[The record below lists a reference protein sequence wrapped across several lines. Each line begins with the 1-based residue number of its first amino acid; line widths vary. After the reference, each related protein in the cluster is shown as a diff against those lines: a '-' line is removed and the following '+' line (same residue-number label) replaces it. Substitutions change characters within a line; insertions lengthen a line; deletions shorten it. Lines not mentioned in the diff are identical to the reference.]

1 MSLEHSPA
9 SPARALRLR
18 GGVEI
23 PSLGLGVFRAS
34 PAETR
39 AAVRAALQ
47 AGYRHVDTAQVYGNE
62 EDVGAAIRESGLP
75 REQVFVTT
83 KLWNAEQGEER
94 ALAAFEQ
101 SRRRLG
107 LEVVDLFLL
116 HWPVQGLRV
125 PSWRALER
133 LLRDGRV
140 RAIGVSNFLV
150 RHLDEL
156 EAGATVLPQVNQIEV
171 HPFHQQRE
179 TRAWCAR
186 RGVVVEAYSPLT
198 KGLRLGHPAVRA
210 VADRLGRT
218 PAQVLLRWGIE
229 AGMVVLPKSVRPERI
244 VENGAIFDFSLPA
257 EARDALD
264 ALDEGLATGWD
275 PRRQA

>member
-9 SPARALRLR
+9 GPARALRLR

-125 PSWRALER
+125 PSWRAPAPLSAP
-133 LLRDGRV
+133 GR
-140 RAIGVSNFLV
+140 
-150 RHLDEL
+150 
-156 EAGATVLPQVNQIEV
+156 
-171 HPFHQQRE
+171 
-179 TRAWCAR
+179 R
-186 RGVVVEAYSPLT
+186 RGGAPARASPAA
-198 KGLRLGHPAVRA
+198 RPRPAPAARA
-210 VADRLGRT
+210 
-218 PAQVLLRWGIE
+218 PAG
-229 AGMVVLPKSVRPERI
+229 
-244 VENGAIFDFSLPA
+244 
-257 EARDALD
+257 
-264 ALDEGLATGWD
+264 EGSAA
-275 PRRQA
+275 PP